1 MRNNNKLFVATSSF
15 GSYSKEA
22 LSILK
27 KNNINFKLNPLKRKL
42 SKNELIKHAKGY
54 HNIIAGT
61 EIYDEEIFSA
71 LEGLKYIF
79 RLGSGIENI
88 EINSSKKYKVKVEKS
103 KNTPEKSVAELVMGF
118 ILNYKKNISIHDHN
132 LKNGI
137 WKKKM
142 GNLLYG
148 SKVGIIGFGKIGK
161 YLYKILKPFG
171 VEIFIYDIKKS
182 KLPKR
187 KSLKYLLKNSDIIS
201 IHINSTK
208 KKLLLDKKKLNLLKN
223 NCLLINTSRAEVI
236 DNLHLFK
243 ILQSKKIL
251 GACLDVYENEP
262 YSGKFTKLRNILLT
276 PHIGSYS
283 LEIRNEMEIEASKNF
298 LKYLRR

>member
-1 MRNNNKLFVATSSF
+1 MRNNSKLFIATSSF
-15 GSYSKEA
+15 GSYSNEA
-22 LSILK
+22 LLILK
-27 KNNINFKLNPLKRKL
+27 KKNINFKLNPLKRKL
-42 SKNELIKHAKGY
+42 SKYELIKNAKGY
-54 HNIIAGT
+54 DNIIAGT
-61 EIYDEEIFSA
+61 EIYDKEVFSA
-71 LEGLKYIF
+71 LKGLKYIF
-79 RLGSGIENI
+79 RLGSGIENV
-88 EINSSKKYKVKVEKS
+88 EINSSKRYNVKIEKS
-103 KNTPEKSVAELVMGF
+103 KITPEKSVAELVLGF
-118 ILNYKKNISIHDHN
+118 ILNYKKNISIHDRN

-137 WKKKM
+137 WEKKM

-171 VEIFIYDIKKS
+171 VEIFIHDIKKS

-187 KSLKYLLKNSDIIS
+187 KSLGYLLKNSDIIS
-201 IHINSTK
+201 IHINSNIK
-208 KKLLLDKKKLNLLKN
+208 SLLLDKKKLNLLKN

-262 YSGKFTKLRNILLT
+262 YNGKFTKLKNVLLT

-283 LEIRNEMEIEASKNF
+283 LEVRNEMEIEASKNF
-298 LKYLRR
+298 LKFLRK